1 MQGAVGIVGLGVVVV
16 GVSQLRHGAVGIG
29 CWVVVGVSQFKH
41 GAVGIIGV
49 VLVVSQLIHGA
60 VGTETVVA
68 GAVGTETVVA
78 GAVVVVVGND
88 CWPPIPFSQ

>member
-68 GAVGTETVVA
+68 GAV
-78 GAVVVVVGND
+78 VVVVGAEVVGND

>member
-1 MQGAVGIVGLGVVVV
+1 MVV

-49 VLVVSQLIHGA
+49 VVVSQLKHGA
-60 VGTETVVA
+60 VGTETVVVGAVLVAA
-68 GAVGTETVVA
+68 GAD
-78 GAVVVVVGND
+78 VVGND